1 MSDTV
6 IFGKT
11 LTGNNKKML
20 LYVANAVALAIG
32 GAMMTL
38 DQKEW
43 DAWWWMKRAGWI
55 FMLLGNVTNTIKA
68 FYSNPVPIGT
78 QTQSE

>member
-11 LTGNNKKML
+11 VTGTHKAMM

-32 GAMMTL
+32 GALMTL
-38 DQKEW
+38 DQSEW
-43 DAWWWMKRAGWI
+43 NSWWWAKRVGW
-55 FMLLGNVTNTIKA
+55 FFLLIGNVTNTIKA
-68 FYSNPVPIGT
+68 FYSN
-78 QTQSE
+78 SSSK

>member
-11 LTGNNKKML
+11 FSASNKAML

-32 GAMMTL
+32 GAMMAL
-38 DQKEW
+38 DQREW
-43 DAWWWMKRAGWI
+43 DSWWWMKKIGWG
-55 FMLLGNVTNTIKA
+55 FLLIGNVTNTMKA
-68 FYSNPVPIGT
+68 FYSNSTPNPLEKK
-78 QTQSE
+78 Q